1 MSKKHPDGLP
11 WKVEDYLNATNYIVD
26 PKYVPSEF
34 ALEFVTFIK
43 LVNGKQGEE
52 NKTPL
57 VHYYMLDT
65 LTHGGTR
72 VINLC
77 HRGAAKTTVMGEY
90 LFLYIATYG
99 EVPGFGKLD
108 LALYVSD
115 SIENGIKNMRKNLEF
130 RWENSEFLK
139 QYVPRIH
146 FTDIRWEF
154 ENADGKL
161 FIVKGYGAKA
171 LSLDSELHTLTGRTT
186 IGECRVGDRIF
197 GADGKLTTI
206 TAKSGVFNKPMY
218 RLQLADGRTLKVS
231 EDHLNP
237 VVINTNPNNTA
248 RWEDKVLTTLEL
260 LQQPLTHTKKGNLRH
275 RGISTKAL
283 VAVRNIEPLQYPEA
297 ILPIDPY
304 TLGVVIG
311 DGRIRKDCGSVE
323 LTVHKNELPHYHATI
338 PYVFGSLYVDSR
350 SNAVTQ
356 SIRGLGKLLKQMEL
370 NVRGEQKF
378 IPYEYFLGS
387 VDQRLALLQGLMDTD
402 GTASENGR
410 LSFTSSSH
418 QLVDDLACLVRS
430 LGGTAGPICKHA
442 SAEAYRV
449 ELWMQSNPFRLPRK
463 AARFIPKT
471 KHVAVTSIVRI
482 ADEPSQ
488 CIAVDN
494 EERQFVAECYFRT
507 HNTGVRGAKE
517 MGKRPQLAVL
527 DDLISDE
534 DARSDTVIKAVE
546 DTVYKA
552 VNYALHPTKNMIIW
566 SGTPFNARDPLYKAV
581 ESGAWAVN
589 VFPVCEHFPCEKK
602 DFKGSW
608 PDRFTYEYV
617 KEQYDKSI
625 LLGKV
630 DTFNQELMLRIMSDE
645 DRMILDSDIGWYKL
659 DAVIKNK
666 GKFNF
671 YITTD
676 FATSIKQSAD
686 YSVISVWAYN
696 NAGDWLWVDGV
707 CKRQLMDKNVDDLFR
722 LAQMYKPQQVGVEV
736 TGQQGGFVTWIQNQM
751 LERNIYFPLASEG
764 NDSKPGIRPNT
775 NKLVRFNTVVPWFKS
790 RKMFF
795 PLERKNEPPMQ
806 ECITELSLASVSGF
820 KSKHDDFIDTIS
832 MLSSLNPWK
841 PSEEALLV
849 KEDGGSMWEL
859 DVEESIYDRRASY
872 IV

>member
-161 FIVKGYGAKA
+161 FIVKGYGAK
-171 LSLDSELHTLTGRTT
+171 
-186 IGECRVGDRIF
+186 
-197 GADGKLTTI
+197 
-206 TAKSGVFNKPMY
+206 
-218 RLQLADGRTLKVS
+218 
-231 EDHLNP
+231 
-237 VVINTNPNNTA
+237 
-248 RWEDKVLTTLEL
+248 
-260 LQQPLTHTKKGNLRH
+260 
-275 RGISTKAL
+275 
-283 VAVRNIEPLQYPEA
+283 
-297 ILPIDPY
+297 
-304 TLGVVIG
+304 
-311 DGRIRKDCGSVE
+311 
-323 LTVHKNELPHYHATI
+323 
-338 PYVFGSLYVDSR
+338 
-350 SNAVTQ
+350 
-356 SIRGLGKLLKQMEL
+356 
-370 NVRGEQKF
+370 
-378 IPYEYFLGS
+378 
-387 VDQRLALLQGLMDTD
+387 
-402 GTASENGR
+402 
-410 LSFTSSSH
+410 
-418 QLVDDLACLVRS
+418 
-430 LGGTAGPICKHA
+430 
-442 SAEAYRV
+442 
-449 ELWMQSNPFRLPRK
+449 
-463 AARFIPKT
+463 
-471 KHVAVTSIVRI
+471 
-482 ADEPSQ
+482 
-488 CIAVDN
+488 
-494 EERQFVAECYFRT
+494 
-507 HNTGVRGAKE
+507 TGVRGAKE

-832 MLSSLNPWK
+832 MLSALNPWK

-849 KEDGGSMWEL
+849 KEDGSPMWEL
-859 DVEESIYDRRASY
+859 DVEESSYDRRASY